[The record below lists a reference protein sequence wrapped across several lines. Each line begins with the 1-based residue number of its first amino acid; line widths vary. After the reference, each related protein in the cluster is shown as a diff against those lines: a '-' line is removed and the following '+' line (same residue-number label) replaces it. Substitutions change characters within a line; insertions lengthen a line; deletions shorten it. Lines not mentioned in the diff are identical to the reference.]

1 MRKAAGFSL
10 VEVLIAAA
18 ILAVALLAI
27 ASMFPTAYRTVD
39 WSGDQTVA
47 VTLAQQRLEWLRNQ
61 TYTSAP
67 LAAGTT
73 TENLTGTYV
82 GYTRTTTIQVDTP
95 TSGVRQ
101 VAVTVAAPSG
111 RNVQV
116 LSLIAR

>member
-1 MRKAAGFSL
+1 MRKADGFSL

-27 ASMFPTAYRTVD
+27 ASMFPTAHTNVD

-47 VTLAQQRLEWLRNQ
+47 VTLAQQRIETLRNQ
-61 TYTSAP
+61 PYIA

-73 TENLTGTYV
+73 TETAIPGYTD
-82 GYTRTTTIQVDTP
+82 YTRTTTIQVDIPTP
-95 TSGVRQ
+95 GVKQ

-111 RNVQV
+111 KSVGLVTVVTQ
-116 LSLIAR
+116 

>member
-1 MRKAAGFSL
+1 MRKADGFSL

-27 ASMFPTAYRTVD
+27 ASMFPIAHTNVD
-39 WSGDQTVA
+39 WSGDQT
-47 VTLAQQRLEWLRNQ
+47 
-61 TYTSAP
+61 
-67 LAAGTT
+67 
-73 TENLTGTYV
+73 
-82 GYTRTTTIQVDTP
+82 
-95 TSGVRQ
+95 

>member
-1 MRKAAGFSL
+1 MRKADGFSL

-27 ASMFPTAYRTVD
+27 ASMFPIAHTNVD
-39 WSGDQTVA
+39 WSGDQTAA
-47 VTLAQQRLEWLRNQ
+47 VTLAQQRIETLRNQ
-61 TYTSAP
+61 PYIA

-73 TENLTGTYV
+73 TETAIPCYT
-82 GYTRTTTIQVDTP
+82 GYTRTTTIQVDIPTP
-95 TSGVRQ
+95 GVRQ

>member
-1 MRKAAGFSL
+1 MRKADGFSL
-10 VEVLIAAA
+10 IEVLIAAA

-27 ASMFPTAYRTVD
+27 ASMFPTAHTNVD

-47 VTLAQQRLEWLRNQ
+47 VTLAQQRIETLRNQ
-61 TYTSAP
+61 PYIA

-73 TENLTGTYV
+73 TETAIPGYT

-111 RNVQV
+111 KSVNLVTVVTQ
-116 LSLIAR
+116 